1 MNYNINKQLIARI
14 LAGTIGLTLVGCS
27 PKANTEK
34 YAQDDNNHAAIETTI
49 EEENVVEVN
58 DIINN
63 EEAESNNNVIN
74 KENKVESENVIYLTV
89 TNIPENT
96 YIKTKD
102 KISTKL
108 NEFSKISDNCYII
121 PSNDITIIIEN
132 EGNTYS
138 YTINAN
144 NKSQVFISMGPA
156 DDYKHTQ
163 FNTEVYDLLTF
174 DDLKNELSSINV
186 NLGHIFNN
194 EDNRQDII
202 KRTTKSYLDQKPV
215 YTSEII
221 SFNETTLKASTKDHD
236 VVKKGYSALTI
247 GDGENNIEV
256 LKDGRLKITYDCTYI
271 NDFRVL
277 DIMAKN
283 VDYMLNI
290 VNGTKDKNYYSG
302 NDSKLIEYINE
313 DTSINESKE
322 KIFNGEELQNISF
335 TYDIDGNLLLKMN
348 LNNNFEL
355 EYIDPTGMI
364 PTREIDFDYDDDDF
378 YTYEEDEIDY
388 DSNNSQYIYEYEEN
402 YHK

>member
-1 MNYNINKQLIARI
+1 M
-14 LAGTIGLTLVGCS
+14 VF
-27 PKANTEK
+27 
-34 YAQDDNNHAAIETTI
+34 NH
-49 EEENVVEVN
+49 
-58 DIINN
+58 
-63 EEAESNNNVIN
+63 SF
-74 KENKVESENVIYLTV
+74 YL
-89 TNIPENT
+89 
-96 YIKTKD
+96 KG
-102 KISTKL
+102 
-108 NEFSKISDNCYII
+108 F
-121 PSNDITIIIEN
+121 
-132 EGNTYS
+132 
-138 YTINAN
+138 
-144 NKSQVFISMGPA
+144 
-156 DDYKHTQ
+156 
-163 FNTEVYDLLTF
+163 
-174 DDLKNELSSINV
+174 
-186 NLGHIFNN
+186 
-194 EDNRQDII
+194 
-202 KRTTKSYLDQKPV
+202 
-215 YTSEII
+215 
-221 SFNETTLKASTKDHD
+221 SFNETKLKASTKDHD

-256 LKDGRLKITYDCTYI
+256 LKDGRLKITYDCTYV
-271 NDFRVL
+271 NEFRVL

-335 TYDIDGNLLLKMN
+335 IYDIDGNLLLKMN
-348 LNNNFEL
+348 LNNDFEL